1 MSSPGSSPRRGSA
14 ERRWASRFSSP
25 VAMELRSIETVTLDS
40 SGPPPVTSSP
50 STVVNRHGP
59 STPSGAVRGSRP
71 LYGWGRGPPANDV
84 AKYRRTGRGHQALLE
99 RRDRHVPTLIAT
111 NTRGHHHRTAEGHQN
126 AGSSPDVTCSNVRPT
141 VGFGARRQTGRWPAT
156 EETEAAEERRFGVAP
171 PDCRHHTE
179 PTRVR
184 AHAISDGQHLQ
195 ARPVGSLATS
205 APQPAIVIR
214 RLAGPQSS
222 VRIACSP
229 MHGKSV
235 DPRDE
240 SLDVRAIT
248 GSTGIVISE
257 VPVLLACLEVVEHD
271 QRDGHR
277 DA

>member
-171 PDCRHHTE
+171 PDCDIGWAT
-179 PTRVR
+179 
-184 AHAISDGQHLQ
+184 
-195 ARPVGSLATS
+195 LAST
-205 APQPAIVIR
+205 PR
-214 RLAGPQSS
+214 
-222 VRIACSP
+222 RIAGDERP
-229 MHGKSV
+229 AAGNR
-235 DPRDE
+235 DPSFGRP
-240 SLDVRAIT
+240 
-248 GSTGIVISE
+248 
-257 VPVLLACLEVVEHD
+257 PVLCT
-271 QRDGHR
+271 HR
-277 DA
+277 MFTDAREISRPQGRIA